1 MGKICL
7 RICCALALVVFVSA
21 SQACAG
27 DGGSRTA
34 DMLVQ
39 AGGRNV
45 AWMKSLHDTLPV
57 CKVSIPGTH
66 DSGTVKGGP
75 MLKTQSTNIPAQL
88 QQGIRAFD
96 IRLEK
101 KNGKLGVFHSHA
113 FQDIYWED
121 DVLPAF
127 IGFLQAHPSEVLIVS
142 LKKEG
147 GESQD
152 YASLLS
158 VSLSIPAHQRYFVMD
173 FRPELT
179 VWDCRGK
186 ILFLHRDYVMDDYPG
201 AACVGWKDNSTCLLI
216 PSQVEMEK
224 KAVCCL
230 KMNINMNRARMPAR
244 KQMSLSATWNGYLPN
259 RFLHVSGA
267 SRL

>member
-75 MLKTQSTNIPAQL
+75 MLKRSQRIFQPSCS
-88 QQGIRAFD
+88 RA
-96 IRLEK
+96 
-101 KNGKLGVFHSHA
+101 
-113 FQDIYWED
+113 
-121 DVLPAF
+121 
-127 IGFLQAHPSEVLIVS
+127 
-142 LKKEG
+142 
-147 GESQD
+147 
-152 YASLLS
+152 S
-158 VSLSIPAHQRYFVMD
+158 V
-173 FRPELT
+173 
-179 VWDCRGK
+179 
-186 ILFLHRDYVMDDYPG
+186 
-201 AACVGWKDNSTCLLI
+201 LLI
-216 PSQVEMEK
+216 FV
-224 KAVCCL
+224 
-230 KMNINMNRARMPAR
+230 
-244 KQMSLSATWNGYLPN
+244 
-259 RFLHVSGA
+259 
-267 SRL
+267 

>member
-1 MGKICL
+1 
-7 RICCALALVVFVSA
+7 
-21 SQACAG
+21 
-27 DGGSRTA
+27 
-34 DMLVQ
+34 MLVQ

-147 GESQD
+147 GRVAGLCFSVVCFFE
-152 YASLLS
+152 YPCASALFRDGFSSGTDS
-158 VSLSIPAHQRYFVMD
+158 VGLPRKDPVPA
-173 FRPELT
+173 
-179 VWDCRGK
+179 
-186 ILFLHRDYVMDDYPG
+186 
-201 AACVGWKDNSTCLLI
+201 
-216 PSQVEMEK
+216 
-224 KAVCCL
+224 
-230 KMNINMNRARMPAR
+230 
-244 KQMSLSATWNGYLPN
+244 
-259 RFLHVSGA
+259 
-267 SRL
+267 